1 MVDPGDYIPIS
12 RVNLFVCVC
21 VSMCVCVCV
30 CVWGSDNT
38 AMFLYEHVKKSLR
51 KVTRY

>member
-21 VSMCVCVCV
+21 VCVCVCECVCVCV
-30 CVWGSDNT
+30 CVCVFVYGGVTTPLSSFMNT
-38 AMFLYEHVKKSLR
+38 
-51 KVTRY
+51 